1 MVTWKSLK
9 PEQRKAAEHVFDALS
24 NLDALAERA
33 DADEDDAKGI
43 GFPDIY
49 AFATD
54 PKREMDNTL
63 RAALLRNPRLRRDLE
78 RMLANRPVYRFRRV
92 AAASS
97 GAVDGREGD
106 GFSIRLRASRADP
119 RHTFISIELAPGTPR
134 SPGMLF
140 VSLNGEEFIKHSLPE
155 PQDGVIQLL
164 VETNSEL
171 VNALRDVQAEV
182 FIR

>member
-9 PEQRKAAEHVFDALS
+9 PAQRNAAGQVFDALS
-24 NLDALAERA
+24 MLDSLADRT
-33 DADEDDAKGI
+33 DAEQVAGSI
-43 GFPDIY
+43 GFSDIF

-54 PKREMDNTL
+54 PRREMDNTL
-63 RAALLRNPRLRRDLE
+63 REALMRNPRLRRDLD

-97 GAVDGREGD
+97 GQVDSREGD
-106 GFSIRLRASRADP
+106 GFSIRLRSSRADP
-119 RHTFISIELAPGTPR
+119 RHTFVTVELAPGADRTP
-134 SPGMLF
+134 SMLI
-140 VSLNGEEFIKHSLPE
+140 VCRNGEDYIKHALPE

-164 VETNSEL
+164 VETDSDL
-171 VNALRDVQAEV
+171 VNALRDIQTEV

>member
-9 PEQRKAAEHVFDALS
+9 PAQRNAAGQVFDALS
-24 NLDALAERA
+24 TFDTLTGREDAERA
-33 DADEDDAKGI
+33 ARDI

-54 PKREMDNTL
+54 PLREMDNTL
-63 RAALLRNPRLRRDLE
+63 REALLRNPRLRRDLD

-97 GAVDGREGD
+97 GQVDGREGD
-106 GFSIRLRASRADP
+106 GFSLRLRVSRADP
-119 RHTFISIELAPGTPR
+119 RHTFVTIELAPGTDKAP
-134 SPGMLF
+134 SMLF
-140 VSLNGEEFIKHSLPE
+140 VCRDGEDYIKHALPV
-155 PQDGVIQLL
+155 PQDGIIQLL
-164 VETNSEL
+164 VETDSDL
-171 VNALRDVQAEV
+171 VNALRDIQTEV

>member
-9 PEQRKAAEHVFDALS
+9 PAQREAAGQVFDALS
-24 NLDALAERA
+24 TLDTLVDRSDAEQV
-33 DADEDDAKGI
+33 GGSI
-43 GFPDIY
+43 GFSDIF

-54 PKREMDNTL
+54 PRREMDNRL
-63 RAALLRNPRLRRDLE
+63 REALLSNPRLRRDLD

-97 GAVDGREGD
+97 GEVDSREGD
-106 GFSIRLRASRADP
+106 GFSIRLRSSRADP
-119 RHTFISIELAPGTPR
+119 RHTFVNIELAAGTDKMPT
-134 SPGMLF
+134 MLF
-140 VSLNGEEFIKHSLPE
+140 VCRDGQDYIKQALPE

-164 VETNSEL
+164 IETDSDL
-171 VNALRDVQAEV
+171 VNALRDIQTEV